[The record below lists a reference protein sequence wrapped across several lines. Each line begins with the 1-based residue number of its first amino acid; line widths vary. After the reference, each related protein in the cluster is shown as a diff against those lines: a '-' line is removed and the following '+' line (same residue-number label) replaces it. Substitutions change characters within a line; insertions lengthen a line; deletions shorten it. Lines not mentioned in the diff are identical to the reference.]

1 VTGPDRGLVRDVRAT
16 LAEVAD
22 PERAIAMQAYMK
34 SAMPFRGAP
43 KPVQVAALR
52 PVLAAHPVTDRATW
66 EATVRE
72 LFDRASYREERYAAL
87 ALLGVRAARPWLDLD
102 LVPLLEHLVVTGA
115 WWDLVDDVAGHQV
128 APLHRAHPR
137 EMATVVRG
145 WARHEDLWL
154 RRTAILSQLGS
165 GVGTDRALLTDVI
178 EANVE
183 SREFFHRKAIGWA
196 LRDLAWKD
204 PDWVRAFVTDH
215 PDLSGLSRREAL
227 KNLRSSSLKVAFVAK
242 SATNPAFIPV
252 HPTPFPEPVTG
263 G

>member
-1 VTGPDRGLVRDVRAT
+1 MTGPDRALVDDVRVA
-16 LAEVAD
+16 LAAVAD
-22 PERAIAMQAYMK
+22 PERAVAMRSYMK

-66 EATVRE
+66 DATVRE
-72 LFDRASYREERYAAL
+72 LYDGAAFREERYAAL
-87 ALLGVRAARPWLDLD
+87 AVLDLRAARAWRDPD
-102 LVPLLEHLVVTGA
+102 LVPLLEHLVMTGA
-115 WWDLVDDVAGHQV
+115 WWDLVDVVAGRQV
-128 APLHRAHPR
+128 APLHRAFPA
-137 EMATVVRG
+137 EMAAVVRR
-145 WARHEDLWL
+145 WAEHDDLWL

-204 PDWVRAFVTDH
+204 PDWVRAFVDAH
-215 PDLSGLSRREAL
+215 PGLSPLSRREAL
-227 KNLRSSSLKVAFVAK
+227 KNL
-242 SATNPAFIPV
+242 
-252 HPTPFPEPVTG
+252 
-263 G
+263 

>member
-1 VTGPDRGLVRDVRAT
+1 VTEPDRNLVDDVRAA
-16 LAEVAD
+16 LAAVAD
-22 PERAIAMQAYMK
+22 PVRATAMQAYMK

-52 PVLAAHPVTDRATW
+52 PALAAHPVTDRATW

-72 LFDRASYREERYAAL
+72 LYDGAAYREERYAAL
-87 ALLGVRAARPWLDLD
+87 AVLGARAARPWLDLD

-128 APLHRAHPR
+128 APLHRAHPDQ
-137 EMATVVRG
+137 MAPVVRR
-145 WARHEDLWL
+145 WAHHEDLWL

-165 GVGTDRALLTDVI
+165 GVATDRVLLTDVI
-178 EANVE
+178 EANAA

-204 PDWVRAFVTDH
+204 PDWVLAFVESH
-215 PDLSGLSRREAL
+215 PDLSALSTREAL
-227 KNLRSSSLKVAFVAK
+227 KNLTR
-242 SATNPAFIPV
+242 
-252 HPTPFPEPVTG
+252 
-263 G
+263 

>member
-1 VTGPDRGLVRDVRAT
+1 VTEPDRVLVRDVRAA
-16 LAEVAD
+16 LAAVAD
-22 PERAIAMQAYMK
+22 PERAVAMRAYMK

-72 LFDRASYREERYAAL
+72 LYDGASFREERYAAL
-87 ALLGVRAARPWLDLD
+87 MLLGARAARGWLDPD
-102 LVPLLEHLVVTGA
+102 LVPLLEHLIVTGA

-128 APLHRAHPR
+128 APLHRAFPAQ
-137 EMATVVRG
+137 MAPLVRV

-165 GVGTDRALLTDVI
+165 GLDTDRDLLTDVI
-178 EANVE
+178 EANAQ

-204 PDWVRAFVTDH
+204 PDWVRTFVAAH
-215 PDLSGLSRREAL
+215 SDLSGLSRREAL
-227 KNLRSSSLKVAFVAK
+227 KNL
-242 SATNPAFIPV
+242 
-252 HPTPFPEPVTG
+252 EP
-263 G
+263 

>member
-1 VTGPDRGLVRDVRAT
+1 VTGPDRALVRDVRDA
-16 LAEVAD
+16 LAAVAD
-22 PERAIAMQAYMK
+22 PERAVAMQAYMK

-72 LFDRASYREERYAAL
+72 LYDAASFREERYAAL
-87 ALLGVRAARPWLDLD
+87 ALLGVRGARSWLDLD

-115 WWDLVDDVAGHQV
+115 WWDLVDDVAGHQI
-128 APLHRAHPR
+128 APLHRAFPA
-137 EMATVVRG
+137 EMAPILRA
-145 WARHEDLWL
+145 WARDEDLWL

-165 GVGTDRALLTDVI
+165 GVDTDRALLTDVI
-178 EANVE
+178 EANVQ

-204 PDWVRAFVTDH
+204 PGWVRAFVLAH

-227 KNLRSSSLKVAFVAK
+227 KNL
-242 SATNPAFIPV
+242 
-252 HPTPFPEPVTG
+252 TP
-263 G
+263 